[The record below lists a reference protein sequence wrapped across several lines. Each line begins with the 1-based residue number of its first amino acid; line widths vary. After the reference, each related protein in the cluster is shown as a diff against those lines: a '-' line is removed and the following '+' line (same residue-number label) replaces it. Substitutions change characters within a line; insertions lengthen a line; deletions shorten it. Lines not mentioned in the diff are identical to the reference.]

1 MAPIGEKTTS
11 IFSPRACA
19 IVQGIERL
27 AMMKA
32 SKASIF
38 SMFLGVGGL
47 TAMSSAARAAE
58 PEATPSAGAAA
69 GRDPITVEQAPGV
82 DVPPQLAI
90 DLRAAVQDALAG
102 RAQPAVPIEIT
113 VEAGGAVVR
122 VGALSRRVAIE
133 HWNYSTVRTVA
144 LHVLDLLQPAPEVPE
159 GAPATPMAEPA
170 AAAPTV
176 VAAPSAERAPEFP
189 GPWSVHA
196 AVVGSHGAQGPDPWT
211 VGGFI
216 GAAWT
221 RDWFRAGVEVGWDH
235 SIVRHVDYAGVLTT
249 VNYDA
254 IPFRLVLAAQ
264 NSSVMA
270 GVRGGVAPYRL
281 TAQQNYW
288 VVTPLVGPFLGFK
301 IPIVSRVRG
310 LLVAGFD
317 YFARRTQLSG
327 SGIETLYSSPEL
339 APYLAAVVE
348 VGLGP

>member
-1 MAPIGEKTTS
+1 MA
-11 IFSPRACA
+11 
-19 IVQGIERL
+19 
-27 AMMKA
+27 
-32 SKASIF
+32 KASIC
-38 SMFLGVGGL
+38 SVVLGMGCL
-47 TAMSSAARAAE
+47 TAMISAARAAE
-58 PEATPSAGAAA
+58 PDAAPSVGV
-69 GRDPITVEQAPGV
+69 GRDPVTVDPAPGV
-82 DVPPQLAI
+82 NLPPQLAT

-102 RAQPAVPIEIT
+102 RAQPAAPIEIT
-113 VEAGGAVVR
+113 VEAGGVVVH
-122 VGALSRRVAIE
+122 VGALSRRIAIE
-133 HWNYSTVRTVA
+133 NWNYSSVRMVA
-144 LHVLDLLQPAPEVPE
+144 LNVVDLLQPAPEVPE
-159 GAPATPMAEPA
+159 GAPAIPVAEPA
-170 AAAPTV
+170 ATAAPTV
-176 VAAPSAERAPEFP
+176 VAAAPAAPEFP
-189 GPWSVHA
+189 GPWSVHGA
-196 AVVGSHGAQGPDPWT
+196 LAGSRGAQGPDPWII
-211 VGGFI
+211 GGTI
-216 GAAWT
+216 GATWT
-221 RDWFRAGVEVGWDH
+221 HAWFRAGVEVGWDH

>member
-1 MAPIGEKTTS
+1 
-11 IFSPRACA
+11 
-19 IVQGIERL
+19 
-27 AMMKA
+27 
-32 SKASIF
+32 
-38 SMFLGVGGL
+38 MFLGIGCL
-47 TAMSSAARAAE
+47 TAMSSTARAAE
-58 PEATPSAGAAA
+58 PEAAPSAGAAA
-69 GRDPITVEQAPGV
+69 GRDPITVQQAPGL
-82 DVPPQLAI
+82 DVPPQLPI

-102 RAQPAVPIEIT
+102 RAQPAVPIEIS

-122 VGALSRRVAIE
+122 VGTLSRRVAIE
-133 HWNYSTVRTVA
+133 HWNYSTVRMVA
-144 LHVLDLLQPAPEVPE
+144 LHVVDLLQPAPEVPE
-159 GAPATPMAEPA
+159 GAPASPAAESAEPA
-170 AAAPTV
+170 APAAAAVAAAP
-176 VAAPSAERAPEFP
+176 AERAPELA

-211 VGGFI
+211 VGGTL

-221 RDWFRAGVEVGWDH
+221 HEWFRAGVEVGWDH
-235 SIVRHVDYAGVLTT
+235 SIVRHVDFAGVLTT

-264 NSSVMA
+264 NSSVVA

-288 VVTPLVGPFLGFK
+288 MVTPLVGPFLGFK
-301 IPIVSRVRG
+301 IPITRHFRG

-327 SGIETLYSSPEL
+327 SGIETLYSSPEV
-339 APYLAAVVE
+339 APYLAAVIE